1 MRYGY
6 VVIGLLTIFAG
17 VTPAPGADFG
27 PRWSFSTSVN
37 YSVGDYGTG
46 SDTTI
51 VYVPFTLGVRPIE
64 RLSISLTVPY
74 IYLSSDDVVVTG
86 GGVAVKKRENGTATT
101 SRRSTS
107 EGGLGDILLK
117 GSFIVLEE
125 RAWLPEIAPY
135 LKTKFPT
142 ADEDRGLGTGE
153 FDETIGVDLSKQVME
168 RLFGYLTLAYTFIGD
183 PPGTNLR
190 NTFGW
195 SVGAAY
201 AVTTRFPLFA
211 FLDGATAITP
221 GQSDPVELRV
231 GAEYR
236 LARALKLTGS
246 VTRGLTDGAAD
257 WGLGAGLTLRF

>member
-1 MRYGY
+1 MRYGH
-6 VVIGLLTIFAG
+6 VVIGLVMGLAS
-17 VTPAPGADFG
+17 VAPALGADFD
-27 PRWSFSTSVN
+27 RWSFSTSVN
-37 YSVGDYGTG
+37 YSVGDYGTD

-51 VYVPFTLGVRPIE
+51 VYIPFTLGVRPVE

-86 GGVAVKKRENGTATT
+86 GGVAVRKRGGGTSVP

-107 EGGLGDILLK
+107 ESGIGDILLK
-117 GSFIVLEE
+117 ASFIAVEE
-125 RAWLPEIAPY
+125 SDLIPEIAPY

-153 FDETIGVDLSKQVME
+153 FDETIGVDLSKRLME

-183 PPGTNLR
+183 PPGTELR
-190 NTFGW
+190 NSFGW

-201 AVTTRFPLFA
+201 AVTPRLPVFA
-211 FLDGATAITP
+211 FLDGATAISP
-221 GQSDPVELRV
+221 GQSDPIELRA

-236 LARALKLTGS
+236 LTKALKLTGS

-257 WGLGAGLTLRF
+257 WGLGAGLALRF